1 MSAILKVLQFLHR
14 YWCQEV
20 DCNQSD
26 QVDRYI
32 KRIEKTE
39 EFMDSVLQFA
49 VLAEEKVKHKLGS
62 K

>member
-1 MSAILKVLQFLHR
+1 M
-14 YWCQEV
+14 

-49 VLAEEKVKHKLGS
+49 VLAEEKVEHNYR
-62 K
+62 